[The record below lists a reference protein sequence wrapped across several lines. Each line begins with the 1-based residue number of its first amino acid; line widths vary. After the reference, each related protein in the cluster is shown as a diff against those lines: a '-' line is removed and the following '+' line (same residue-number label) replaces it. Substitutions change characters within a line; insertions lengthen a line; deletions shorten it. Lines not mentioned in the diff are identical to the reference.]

1 MLATG
6 APERHWKPQTRRVVT
21 GCCNEHAAWPW
32 LRYAWTS
39 AARQPLPKFSW
50 SRIVA
55 LATELFAGG
64 LPPRPRSWGR
74 TSIDWPA
81 IDAMSGRFKTPERT
95 RPCAK
100 LSLRHGGNNRHGF
113 TSSYTLFCELFR
125 LPVTSRRPRANCG
138 RRMQANV
145 STSIGKY
152 STCWGWAGLSATA
165 PCGAASRG
173 DGGGSA
179 SVHPGANLPVR
190 LRPLCIYEC
199 SRPLANKTP
208 EHLTAA
214 SLPLLV
220 KPRHSCAVAFLPP
233 CLSKS
238 TSCLPRSFFG
248 ALPTRWRLCMLLRY
262 WTRQ

>member
-1 MLATG
+1 
-6 APERHWKPQTRRVVT
+6 
-21 GCCNEHAAWPW
+21 
-32 LRYAWTS
+32 
-39 AARQPLPKFSW
+39 
-50 SRIVA
+50 

-125 LPVTSRRPRANCG
+125 LPVTSRRPGANCG

-152 STCWGWAGLSATA
+152 STCWGWAQPHHVALRREVTVEDPPLCTLAPTS
-165 PCGAASRG
+165 PCGCALCVYMSVAA
-173 DGGGSA
+173 
-179 SVHPGANLPVR
+179 R
-190 LRPLCIYEC
+190 LQTRHLSISPPPL
-199 SRPLANKTP
+199 SLSSSSLAIP
-208 EHLTAA
+208 A
-214 SLPLLV
+214 LL
-220 KPRHSCAVAFLPP
+220 HSCHLV
-233 CLSKS
+233 
-238 TSCLPRSFFG
+238 
-248 ALPTRWRLCMLLRY
+248 
-262 WTRQ
+262 